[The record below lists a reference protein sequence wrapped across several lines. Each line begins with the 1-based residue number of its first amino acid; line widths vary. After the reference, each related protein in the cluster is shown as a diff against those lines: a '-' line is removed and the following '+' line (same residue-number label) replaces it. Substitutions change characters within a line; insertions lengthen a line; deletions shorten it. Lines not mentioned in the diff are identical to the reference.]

1 MNQIAA
7 SGIVPAQRVSRPL
20 IPWMA
25 FAVSVCVA
33 IGLFLTPAFIIRP
46 FRFQSPRGL
55 ILAMA
60 VRQVA
65 PLWSLVSF
73 AASLL
78 LLFLLWRRTSPWKR
92 SALVAG
98 VCLACAAAV
107 MSRVD
112 YFEWMFHP
120 VPSLGFEAI
129 GKSKLDSSEMVMAVR
144 FDVDARAYPIRA
156 MAYHHVVNDVVAGR
170 PIAVTY

>member
-1 MNQIAA
+1 M
-7 SGIVPAQRVSRPL
+7 PAQRLSRHL
-20 IPWMA
+20 IHWMA
-25 FAVSVCVA
+25 FTVSVCVT
-33 IGLFLTPAFIIRP
+33 IGLFLIPAFIIRP

-60 VRQVA
+60 VRQAA
-65 PLWSLVSF
+65 PFWAVVSF
-73 AASLL
+73 ALSLL
-78 LLFLLWRRTSPWKR
+78 LLFLLWRRTSPWKK
-92 SALVAG
+92 SALLAG

-107 MSRVD
+107 MCRID

-129 GKSKLDSSEMVMAVR
+129 DKSKLDSSEMVMAVR
-144 FDVDARAYPIRA
+144 FAADARAYPIRA
-156 MAYHHVVNDVVAGR
+156 MAYHHVVNDVVAGM